1 MVYTSRDFSLCMAH
15 MGRKCFFYLCMISEG
30 NMSLFFFNVVKSFS
44 SSITKSDEE
53 PTLFYYTLLLR
64 RVIGNESRFHV
75 EQYFVS
81 FKCRN

>member
-1 MVYTSRDFSLCMAH
+1 

-30 NMSLFFFNVVKSFS
+30 NMSLFFFNVVESFS